1 MYLMDVNPT
10 HCRFSLYIF
19 QVSMKINHWPFIP
32 LGSEMHCD
40 VNILVSKD
48 TNTLTNKE
56 YVRELHLH

>member
-1 MYLMDVNPT
+1 MYLMDVNST

-19 QVSMKINHWPFIP
+19 QVSMKIHHWPFIT
-32 LGSEMHCD
+32 LSKGMHCD
-40 VNILVSKD
+40 ENILVSKD